1 MRVWLHPDGL
11 QLMEDIKRKGLNDVV
26 FNAIALQ
33 ELGARHQAQ
42 DDHGI
47 TGITKETSLVDR
59 NWYFTSLGKVWDDKF
74 RSSEQR

>member
-1 MRVWLHPDGL
+1 MKPNSHGLVWLELCSNDEVMVT
-11 QLMEDIKRKGLNDVV
+11 QDIKRKGLNDVV

-47 TGITKETSLVDR
+47 TDEAKLAWSCLVR
-59 NWYFTSLGKVWDDKF
+59 AL
-74 RSSEQR
+74 